1 LRILE
6 SIDTETI
13 RDRAREC
20 VRRWLAE
27 TLPPVGGEAGRLA
40 LQYLACLEER
50 LGRAPTALE
59 EYEFEIAFDAA
70 RAVESSE
77 GSVW

>member
-1 LRILE
+1 ME

-13 RDRAREC
+13 RARAREC

-27 TLPPVGGEAGRLA
+27 TPPPVGGEAARSA
-40 LQYLACLEER
+40 PRYLSCLEER

-59 EYEFEIAFDAA
+59 QYEFELAFDAA

-77 GSVW
+77 RSAW